1 MAYGTMKLGIKGLEE
16 VGKQLKKI
24 EKSTEKVIKNT
35 AYDMRKRAPGRVADV
50 IRQTYNIKKGD
61 ILKSNKVEEGKA
73 SVKLKGS
80 FGKNFRIVYQGDR
93 LSPTHFG
100 MTPKVP
106 PAGRSY
112 TLRMQV
118 FKGKKVVIGRY
129 KAKKKAGG
137 PFSRQSHNILMPTR
151 SGNYLPFQR
160 MSADKNDLKAFRTLA
175 IPQMVTNEKVN
186 KEISKEVLAMMENR
200 LEHHVNRELSKR

>member
-16 VGKQLKKI
+16 VNKQLKNI

-35 AYDMRKRAPGRVADV
+35 ASDMRKRAPGRVADV

-61 ILKSNKVEEGKA
+61 ILQSNKVEEGKA

-106 PAGRSY
+106 PVGRSY
-112 TLRMQV
+112 TLRTQSL
-118 FKGKKVVIGRY
+118 KGKRVTLDDIKPRRKPADHLTGSLTISSYRLG
-129 KAKKKAGG
+129 AGKL
-137 PFSRQSHNILMPTR
+137 PAHMHRQERP
-151 SGNYLPFQR
+151 
-160 MSADKNDLKAFRTLA
+160 
-175 IPQMVTNEKVN
+175 
-186 KEISKEVLAMMENR
+186 
-200 LEHHVNRELSKR
+200 LSI